1 MLGYEEF
8 DKINTCFL
16 NEPRGS
22 PSRLVSDEA
31 LVLLIFNLVVV
42 AS

>member
-8 DKINTCFL
+8 DKINTGFL
-16 NEPRGS
+16 DKPCGS
-22 PSRLVSDEA
+22 PGRLVSDEA